1 MRWSW
6 QLTIYRLI
14 SFYCS
19 NNLAPPS
26 SFHWVDPRSHST
38 NARTLLL
45 LLLARI
51 FANLWRTLSPTSE
64 AWKMRVLL
72 ADSPCQF
79 VSPLFNMPL
88 RDLGLL
94 TNAFYVFLYAPF
106 LRVSRFSGSEKR
118 PICWHWSR
126 NVAEPESRALFAS
139 FVFVV
144 LPRPS

>member
-1 MRWSW
+1 MIVTINYLSID
-6 QLTIYRLI
+6 LTLL
-14 SFYCS
+14 FEQ
-19 NNLAPPS
+19 
-26 SFHWVDPRSHST
+26 PRSVIFVPLSRFT
-38 NARTLLL
+38 VSFSNARTLLL

-72 ADSPCQF
+72 VDSPCQF
-79 VSPLFNMPL
+79 VSPLFNMPP

-139 FVFVV
+139 FVFIV